1 MKPLY
6 FVLALCVAQSCALY
20 RGRRSNDY
28 DDDYDSEEEGQW
40 KKEHLKP
47 EPWKV
52 RHSPPVH
59 VPQDL
64 SSQQAPQY
72 AQDSRE
78 VVVQAPE
85 VGEVVGVRGFKSN
98 ANGLVNAFL
107 GIRYGKVGSGLA
119 RFQAAQPTGYQGRV
133 NANVK
138 SPNCAQFPE
147 LQRLRESEARGEN
160 VDDCLTLDI
169 YAPEHASNLPVLV
182 FVHGEMLFDG
192 GSEEAQPDYVL
203 EKDVVLVSIN
213 YRLAPFGF
221 LSALSDELPG
231 NVALADIHLALEWLQ
246 KNLESFGG
254 NPGQVTLLGQAGGA
268 TLIHALSLS
277 GRASGLFQQ
286 LILQSG
292 TALNPYLID
301 ERPLETLDTFASFA
315 RCPTVADTRSLAP
328 LYDCLGS
335 LPTSQLVDAF
345 EQLFNRNEP
354 LGLSSLGAFKL
365 VVGDPLGYLPKPP
378 VALAA
383 NASNAV
389 PTIIGATKDAS
400 AFILSRFYKQIENV
414 RSYNVSDYIDV
425 VLRHLAPPSEH
436 QIWKQWALREIF
448 SPDQVRS
455 VDPSSVSQ
463 GLLELSNMIL
473 YRAPVIFSIRNSY
486 SKSPV
491 YLYNFAYRGEH
502 HRFEHVESPLPFAV
516 DASLSDDNVYV
527 FPYPVE
533 TSQLNAVDRSLSRA
547 LVTMWV
553 NFATTGVPNSNS
565 GVWPRASSEYGP
577 VLRISNSGGNLLELD
592 PHFGEGIYVPNLYA
606 NYFNTTTKSTP
617 VVIPVSTITTTT
629 TTTTRRPYVH
639 NPYSNWQNRQ
649 PQQTWPAKD
658 SAEEA
663 RRKQEFREYQQRE
676 AEERRRE
683 YQLRLQQQQ
692 EQLQR
697 ERLEREKKLQEQQQR
712 EQELQ
717 EQQEQLAREQERRE
731 QQWREQ
737 QQREQQ
743 QREQQRREQQEG
755 WRAVLNRDP
764 VTYDAYGREIT
775 PDFAEQERQK
785 QEREQQE
792 REDQRREQERREYEE
807 RLEQDRQ
814 QREREQQE
822 REQPDQYQPD
832 KNTEDNLH
840 AYPTYEDYV
849 KSQQGEQSPES
860 DPERNYAE
868 EQQREQERLEQE
880 RQQREQEQRED
891 EERLEQ
897 ERQQREREQQER
909 EQQEGQPEENPEDGR
924 QPYPTYEDYARGQ
937 QGEQSPESDQE
948 QQREQERLEQERQLR
963 EQERREYEERLQRE
977 REQQERE
984 QEQSQG
990 QSDNDPS
997 RYPSYED
1004 YVRSQQEG
1012 RPSESDSDR
1021 NYDEEQEREQQR
1033 RDQLRQEQEQEYGQS
1048 AGYPGYEGPQE
1059 ESVGQDQENQPEVDP
1074 QNDPSNY
1081 ATYEDYVQAQLKLR
1095 QEEEER
1101 DRALREEEERQF
1113 AQAEAAEEA
1122 ARQSHQPIPYTVEF
1136 RRFLNA
1142 PRHTKL
1148 IHRQQDR
1155 RQ

>member
-20 RGRRSNDY
+20 RGKRGSDY
-28 DDDYDSEEEGQW
+28 DDDYSEEEESWQPDRV
-40 KKEHLKP
+40 KK

-52 RHSPPVH
+52 RHTLPVR
-59 VPQDL
+59 VQQDI

-85 VGEVVGVRGFKSN
+85 VGEIVGVRGYKSN
-98 ANGLVNAFL
+98 ANGLINAFL
-107 GIRYGKVGSGLA
+107 GIRYGKVGSGLS

-221 LSALSDELPG
+221 LSALNEELPG
-231 NVALADIHLALEWLQ
+231 NVALSDLHLALEWLQ

-254 NPGQVTLLGQAGGA
+254 NPSQVTLLGQAGGA
-268 TLIHALSLS
+268 TLAHALSLS
-277 GRASGLFQQ
+277 GRATGLFQQ
-286 LILQSG
+286 LVLQSG

-301 ERPLETLDTFASFA
+301 ERPLDTLDTFASFA
-315 RCPTVADTRSLAP
+315 GCPTAANTRSLAP

-335 LPTSQLVDAF
+335 LPTSNLVAAF
-345 EQLFNRNEP
+345 EQLFNRNEAI
-354 LGLSSLGAFKL
+354 GLSSLGGFKL

-383 NASNAV
+383 NASNALPMIV
-389 PTIIGATKDAS
+389 GATKDAS
-400 AFILSRFYKQIENV
+400 AFILSRFYNQIEGV

-448 SPDQVRS
+448 SADQVRT
-455 VDPSSVSQ
+455 VDSISVSQ

-473 YRAPVIFSIRNSY
+473 YRAPVIYSIRNSY
-486 SKSPV
+486 RNAPV

-502 HRFEHVESPLPFAV
+502 HRFEHVKSPLPFAV

-553 NFATTGVPNSNS
+553 NFATTGVPNPNS

-577 VLRISNSGGNLLELD
+577 VLRFSNSRENMLELD
-592 PHFGEGIYVPNLYA
+592 PHFGEGINIPNLYS
-606 NYFNTTTKSTP
+606 NYFNTTSKTTP
-617 VVIPVSTITTTT
+617 AVIPVFTTTTTT
-629 TTTTRRPYVH
+629 TTTTRPYVH
-639 NPYSNWQNRQ
+639 NPYNNWNRQ
-649 PQQTWPAKD
+649 IQQTGPSRDA
-658 SAEEA
+658 AEEE
-663 RRKQEFREYQQRE
+663 RRKQEFREFQRRQE
-676 AEERRRE
+676 EERRRE
-683 YQLRLQQQQ
+683 YQLRLQQRQ

-697 ERLEREKKLQEQQQR
+697 ESLEREKKLQEQREQQQR

-717 EQQEQLAREQERRE
+717 EQQREQQQREQQLRE

-743 QREQQRREQQEG
+743 WREQ
-755 WRAVLNRDP
+755 
-764 VTYDAYGREIT
+764 
-775 PDFAEQERQK
+775 

-792 REDQRREQERREYEE
+792 RQYGD
-807 RLEQDRQ
+807 DRQ

-822 REQPDQYQPD
+822 REQQEREQPEGQYQPEE
-832 KNTEDNLH
+832 NIEDGRQ
-840 AYPTYEDYV
+840 AYPSYVDYF
-849 KSQQGEQSPES
+849 KSQQEEQSPES
-860 DPERNYAE
+860 DPEGNYAE

-880 RQQREQEQRED
+880 RQLREREHREY

-909 EQQEGQPEENPEDGR
+909 EQQGGQHQPEENPEDGR
-924 QPYPTYEDYARGQ
+924 DAYPTYEDYVRAQ
-937 QGEQSPESDQE
+937 QGEQSPESDPDRNYAQE

-963 EQERREYEERLQRE
+963 EQERRQYEERLQRE

-984 QEQSQG
+984 QEQPQG
-990 QSDNDPS
+990 QPDNDPS
-997 RYPSYED
+997 RYPSYDE
-1004 YVRSQQEG
+1004 YLRSQQEG
-1012 RPSESDSDR
+1012 RPSDSDP
-1021 NYDEEQEREQQR
+1021 NYDEEQAREQQR

-1048 AGYPGYEGPQE
+1048 GGYPE
-1059 ESVGQDQENQPEVDP
+1059 ESDDHDQEYQPNVDP
-1074 QNDPSNY
+1074 KNDPSNY
-1081 ATYEDYVQAQLKLR
+1081 ATYEDYVKAQLKLR
-1095 QEEEER
+1095 EEEEER

-1113 AQAEAAEEA
+1113 AQAEAEQEA
-1122 ARQSHQPIPYTVEF
+1122 AR
-1136 RRFLNA
+1136 
-1142 PRHTKL
+1142 
-1148 IHRQQDR
+1148 
-1155 RQ
+1155 

>member
-28 DDDYDSEEEGQW
+28 DDDYDNEEEGQW

-107 GIRYGKVGSGLA
+107 GIRYGTVGSGLG

-315 RCPTVADTRSLAP
+315 NCPTNTRSLAP

-378 VALAA
+378 AALAA
-383 NASNAV
+383 NDSNPLPMIV
-389 PTIIGATKDAS
+389 GATKDAS

-436 QIWKQWALREIF
+436 QIWKQWALRQIF
-448 SPDQVRS
+448 RPDQVQS
-455 VDPSSVSQ
+455 VDLNSVSQ

-473 YRAPVIFSIRNSY
+473 YRAPAIFSIRNSY
-486 SKSPV
+486 GKSPV

-502 HRFEHVESPLPFAV
+502 HRFQHVKSPLPFAV

-533 TSQLNAVDRSLSRA
+533 TSQLNSVDRSISRA

-553 NFATTGVPNSNS
+553 NFATTGVPNPNS

-577 VLRISNSGGNLLELD
+577 VLRFSNSGGNLLELD
-592 PHFGEGIYVPNLYA
+592 PHFGEGLYVPNLYA
-606 NYFNTTTKSTP
+606 NYFNTTSKSTP
-617 VVIPVSTITTTT
+617 VVIPVGTITTTT

-649 PQQTWPAKD
+649 PQQTWPSKD

-683 YQLRLQQQQ
+683 YQVRLQQQQ

-697 ERLEREKKLQEQQQR
+697 ERLEREKKLQEQREQQHR

-717 EQQEQLAREQERRE
+717 EQQEQLRREQERRE
-731 QQWREQ
+731 QQWQ
-737 QQREQQ
+737 
-743 QREQQRREQQEG
+743 
-755 WRAVLNRDP
+755 
-764 VTYDAYGREIT
+764 
-775 PDFAEQERQK
+775 
-785 QEREQQE
+785 REQQE

-822 REQPDQYQPD
+822 REQREREQPDQYQPD
-832 KNTEDNLH
+832 ENTEDGRQ

-849 KSQQGEQSPES
+849 KTQQGEQSPES
-860 DPERNYAE
+860 DPERNYDE
-868 EQQREQERLEQE
+868 GRQREQERLEQE
-880 RQQREQEQRED
+880 RQQREQEHREY

-909 EQQEGQPEENPEDGR
+909 GQQEGQPEENPEDGR

-937 QGEQSPESDQE
+937 QGEQSPDSDQE

-977 REQQERE
+977 REQQELE
-984 QEQSQG
+984 QAQSHG
-990 QSDNDPS
+990 QSDNEPS

-1004 YVRSQQEG
+1004 YLRSQQEG
-1012 RPSESDSDR
+1012 RPSESDPDR

-1059 ESVGQDQENQPEVDP
+1059 ELVGQDQENQPEVDP

-1101 DRALREEEERQF
+1101 DRVLREEEERRF
-1113 AQAEAAEEA
+1113 AQAEAEEEA
-1122 ARQSHQPIPYTVEF
+1122 ARQPHSSV
-1136 RRFLNA
+1136 
-1142 PRHTKL
+1142 
-1148 IHRQQDR
+1148 
-1155 RQ
+1155 